1 MDEVNSEL
9 FFNNPNARE
18 RVAVAVNLSR
28 YVITLR

>member
-9 FFNNPNARE
+9 FSTTRMPE
-18 RVAVAVNLSR
+18 KVAVAVNLSR